1 MRILLCVALSVTLST
16 TAFARSLTGDQI
28 KQLIIGKT
36 ITGVQDNAR
45 YSEYLD
51 PQGTISGDSEGEDY
65 FGRWRISGNELCFR
79 YAGESKEWVC
89 TGVTLKG
96 STIIWDDNTSAT
108 LVAGA
113 R

>member
-1 MRILLCVALSVTLST
+1 MRILLCVVLSVTLST
-16 TAFARSLTGDQI
+16 AAFARSLTGNQI
-28 KQLIIGKT
+28 KQLLIGNT
-36 ITGVQDNAR
+36 ITGVQDNAP

-51 PQGTISGDSEGEDY
+51 PQGTISGDSQGEIY
-65 FGRWRISGNELCFR
+65 FGRWQISRNEICFR